1 MADRALR
8 RGSSHADMFIT
19 HVPWTR
25 AMRYASF
32 VLCRR
37 EKKSERRREGGGSRG
52 RQRTPLRFHVTG
64 DTMTLYVSLN
74 ISHVRVE
81 PQKEAR
87 GIPRLIAPRL
97 QDPQVPRDLK
107 GRSNMS
113 LEELRTLRTDFP
125 GAWEITGKRVSL
137 FHPFPR

>member
-19 HVPWTR
+19 LVPWTR

-37 EKKSERRREGGGSRG
+37 EKKSERRREGGRR
-52 RQRTPLRFHVTG
+52 RQRAPLRFHVTG

-81 PQKEAR
+81 PQKEGSR
-87 GIPRLIAPRL
+87 G
-97 QDPQVPRDLK
+97 
-107 GRSNMS
+107 
-113 LEELRTLRTDFP
+113 
-125 GAWEITGKRVSL
+125 
-137 FHPFPR
+137 